1 MAAGAIV
8 GGAGAWVFA
17 SPILR
22 AAATAWVVDEQ
33 PDRAAAI
40 VILGGG
46 LNFRPAAAAR
56 LYHDGWAP
64 LVLVPRVEPSA
75 PEQMG
80 LAPSEGRLTIGILEK
95 LGVPPQAI
103 ESYGRAV
110 TSTRDEA
117 EAAKAWAQGKAV
129 DRLLIPTDPMHTRR
143 VNWIFGKALPSIDIR
158 VIRVST
164 QEYDS
169 DSWRQPEKGLAT
181 FQSEA
186 LKSLYY
192 FARY

>member
-8 GGAGAWVFA
+8 ACAGAWVFA
-17 SPILR
+17 PQILR
-22 AAATAWVVDEQ
+22 AAASAWVVDEQ

-64 LVLVPRVEPSA
+64 LVLVPQVEPSA

-103 ESYGRAV
+103 EAYGNAV

-117 EAAKAWAQGKAV
+117 EAVKAWAQGKAV
-129 DRLLIPTDPMHTRR
+129 DRVLVPTDPMHTRR
-143 VNWIFGKALPSIDIR
+143 VNWIFGKALPGTDVR
-158 VIRVST
+158 VIPVQT
-164 QEYDS
+164 PEYDRRL
-169 DSWRQPEKGLAT
+169 WWQRERGLIA
-181 FQSEA
+181 FQNEVV
-186 LKSLYY
+186 KSLYY
-192 FARY
+192 RAKY